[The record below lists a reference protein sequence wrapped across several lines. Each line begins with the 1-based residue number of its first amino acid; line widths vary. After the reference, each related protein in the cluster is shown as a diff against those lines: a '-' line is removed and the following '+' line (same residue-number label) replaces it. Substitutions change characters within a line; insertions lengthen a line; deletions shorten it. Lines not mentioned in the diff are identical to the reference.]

1 MVPKPHFQKIMK
13 IKNIYQNR
21 FVVESLTCVG
31 DAVSNNEF
39 EVCNNACKD
48 FSVAEIKP
56 DDSTPKCTFWSM
68 AIKRALK
75 NKGIVHSFLSL
86 LFLFNSEPRARRK

>member
-1 MVPKPHFQKIMK
+1 MVKICRRLKWMVPKPHFQKIMK

-39 EVCNNACKD
+39 EVGNNVGISRLWKLNQM
-48 FSVAEIKP
+48 
-56 DDSTPKCTFWSM
+56 TPHPNVRFDQW
-68 AIKRALK
+68 
-75 NKGIVHSFLSL
+75 LSRL
-86 LFLFNSEPRARRK
+86 L

>member
-1 MVPKPHFQKIMK
+1 MVPKPKPYFQKIMK

-39 EVCNNACKD
+39 LGCGNWTRWLHTQMYVLINGYQECSEKQRN
-48 FSVAEIKP
+48 
-56 DDSTPKCTFWSM
+56 ST
-68 AIKRALK
+68 
-75 NKGIVHSFLSL
+75 
-86 LFLFNSEPRARRK
+86 